1 MTRLAIKCSALDK
14 LIGGGL
20 EPKIITE
27 IYGEAGTGKTNICLQ
42 ASRES
47 AARGKKV
54 AYIGEISPSIL
65 ENWEFEMPVAAFE
78 LNLTELFLSL

>member
-1 MTRLAIKCSALDK
+1 MNRLSLNCSSLDK

-42 ASRES
+42 SAREC
-47 AARGKKV
+47 AKQGKKV
-54 AYIGEISPSIL
+54 AFIDSEG
-65 ENWEFEMPVAAFE
+65 V
-78 LNLTELFLSL
+78 